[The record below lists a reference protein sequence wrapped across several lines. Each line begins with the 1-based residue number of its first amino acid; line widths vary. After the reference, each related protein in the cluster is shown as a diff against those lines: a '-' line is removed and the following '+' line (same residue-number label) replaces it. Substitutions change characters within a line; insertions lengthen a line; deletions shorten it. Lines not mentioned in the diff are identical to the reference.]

1 MMSGL
6 RARYDAFLG
15 RGASA
20 VTIPAMDGALR
31 ANRRL
36 DDGEVL
42 RVANEPDNLVATKD
56 GVLYSS
62 GDTLFRLAPGSPA
75 DDAAAVFD
83 AAVTCLAADGGGT
96 LAVGLDDGR
105 VMLHRASGQSLLQ
118 SGGTCPTALAFDA
131 GSLVVAHGSAVHPP
145 SRWRHDLMERGA
157 SGSVWRVGLGGEAP
171 ACLARGLAWPC
182 GVLIDAGGIVVSE
195 SWRHRLLR
203 LDGDGSP
210 KVLLDDLPGYPGR
223 IVAAADGAWLAV
235 FAPRSQMVEFVLR
248 EPGYRRRMMQ
258 EIHVDHWMAPALV
271 SGRSFLEPLQGGAV
285 KHMATLNSWAPTRS
299 YGLVVRLD
307 RGFEPVESWHS
318 RADGMRHG
326 VTSVVEH
333 DGALLVASKG
343 GDAIVAVE
351 AGAAEP

>member
-1 MMSGL
+1 MMAGL

-15 RGASA
+15 RGAAA

-42 RVANEPDNLVATKD
+42 RVVDAPDNLVATAA

-62 GDTLFRLAPGSPA
+62 SDTVFRLSPGDPS
-75 DDAAAVFD
+75 DSVAAVFD
-83 AAVTCLAADGGGT
+83 APVTCLAADAAGT

-105 VMLHRASGQSLLQ
+105 VLLHGASGQSSLQ
-118 SGGTCPTALAFDA
+118 SGGTCPTALAFDG
-131 GSLVVAHGSAVHPP
+131 GSLVVAHGSAAHPP

-157 SGSVWRVGLGGEAP
+157 SGSVWRVGLDGGGP
-171 ACLARGLAWPC
+171 TCLARDLAWPC
-182 GVLIDAGGIVVSE
+182 GVLVEAEGGVVVSE
-195 SWRHRLLR
+195 SWRRRLLR
-203 LDGDGSP
+203 LGARP
-210 KVLLDDLPGYPGR
+210 NVLLDDLPGYPGR
-223 IVAAADGAWLAV
+223 IVPAAGGAWLAV

-248 EPGYRRRMMQ
+248 EPGYRRRMMA
-258 EIHVDHWMAPALV
+258 EIHEDYWMAPALV
-271 SGRSFLEPLQGGAV
+271 SGRSFLEPLQGGGV

-307 RGFEPVESWHS
+307 GTFEPLGSWHS
-318 RADGMRHG
+318 RADGLRHG

-333 DGALLVASKG
+333 GGALLVASKG
-343 GDAIVAVE
+343 GNAILAVDPM
-351 AGAAEP
+351 AVDP